1 MLCKSVTKARTIR
14 GHLELL
20 VGIYAKS
27 ATIHSSSPGPPSS
40 AAFFF
45 DNLMPEFEL
54 RLRISAY
61 PFYDLC
67 LLFGMRYI
75 FVFRVSSTHKLR
87 HLIATG
93 AKGSP
98 QNTWDLTR
106 EEHFY
111 TPHVFAYLMQ
121 LPKGSLPLELAAK
134 RKRIQ
139 RYPSQTVSLS
149 NGN

>member
-1 MLCKSVTKARTIR
+1 MGAPRAARRYLCQVCNNPQQQPR
-14 GHLELL
+14 
-20 VGIYAKS
+20 
-27 ATIHSSSPGPPSS
+27 ATFLCSL
-40 AAFFF
+40 FFF

>member
-1 MLCKSVTKARTIR
+1 MPSLQQSTAAAP
-14 GHLELL
+14 GHLPLQ
-20 VGIYAKS
+20 
-27 ATIHSSSPGPPSS
+27 PF
-40 AAFFF
+40 FFF

-93 AKGSP
+93 AKESP

-139 RYPSQTVSLS
+139 RYPSQTEIDLADSFRILKLRLVRHDSP
-149 NGN
+149 

>member
-1 MLCKSVTKARTIR
+1 MGAPRAARRYLCQVCNNPQPQPR
-14 GHLELL
+14 
-20 VGIYAKS
+20 
-27 ATIHSSSPGPPSS
+27 ATFLCSL
-40 AAFFF
+40 FFF

-121 LPKGSLPLELAAK
+121 LPKGSLPFELAAK
-134 RKRIQ
+134 RKRI
-139 RYPSQTVSLS
+139 RTAQTVSLS